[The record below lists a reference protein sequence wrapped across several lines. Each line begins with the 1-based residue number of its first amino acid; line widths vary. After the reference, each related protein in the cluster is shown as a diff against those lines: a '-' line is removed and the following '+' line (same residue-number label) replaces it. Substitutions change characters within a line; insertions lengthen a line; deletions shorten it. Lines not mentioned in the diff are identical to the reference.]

1 MPGPNLVDGQ
11 GFSSQEFLKSKTYDG
26 FSGTLALDQNG
37 VVANSYNT
45 KIVKAGTVLARITE
59 STRSTYQQL
68 IPRVSAP
75 TYGPGS
81 DVAVGILLT
90 DADLTDMDKNIGYM
104 TRGDVWDDRIIDEG
118 SFGSSAATR
127 TTLTHIQFLDLE

>member
-11 GFSSQEFLKSKTYDG
+11 GFSRQEFLKSKVHDA

-37 VVANSYNT
+37 VVANVYNSS
-45 KIVKAGTVLARITE
+45 IIKAGTVLARITE

-68 IPRVSAP
+68 IPKVSAP

-90 DADLTDMDKNIGYM
+90 DSDISDMNKNIGFM
-104 TRGDVWDDRIIDEG
+104 TRGDVFDDRIIDEG
-118 SFGSSAATR
+118 SFGSSSATR
-127 TTLTHIQFLDLE
+127 SALSHIQFVDLE